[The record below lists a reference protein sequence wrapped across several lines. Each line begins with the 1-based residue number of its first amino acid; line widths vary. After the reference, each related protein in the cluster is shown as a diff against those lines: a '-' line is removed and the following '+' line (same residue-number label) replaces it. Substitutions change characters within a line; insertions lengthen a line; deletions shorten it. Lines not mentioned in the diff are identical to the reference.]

1 MWGYIWLL
9 FASVRSAFRRV
20 ATIVRAFFTLYTMP
34 QDMVESFLES
44 YTLFEEDV
52 VTPANSHKIQN
63 YYAVLNQLCA
73 LGEVEKMYIPPLMDR
88 AGGVMRNQSLFEQK
102 MMRDLELK
110 PEHHVLDVGC
120 GRGRIAAHVAT
131 QTGASVTG
139 INIERTQVA
148 NGNENAKILGI
159 ADRVKIRHAD
169 FNDLLLDFS
178 DESFDALYEVQ
189 AFSYIRGG
197 NFDPLFK
204 ELFRVLKPGGKLSFL
219 EWVSL
224 PKFDPQSPEHMTL
237 LKQVKPLLGAVFTP
251 TIEDITSSLERA
263 GFKML
268 LTEIPSIDGFQY
280 PLVQKAAKYFLF
292 MSSIVEFLTYIRIL
306 PKHFKTLLDRF
317 NKDGDILI
325 KGDRMRLWTTTYQF
339 VAQKPLSS
347 SSSASS

>member
-1 MWGYIWLL
+1 MWAYLCIL
-9 FASVRSAFRRV
+9 FASIQSAFRRV
-20 ATIVRAFFTLYTMP
+20 MTVIRAFLTLYTMP
-34 QDMVESFLES
+34 QDMVDSFLES
-44 YTLFEEDV
+44 YTLFDEDA
-52 VTPANSHKIQN
+52 VTPENTHKIQN

-73 LGEVEKMYIPPLMDR
+73 LGEVEKMYIPPLMDP

-102 MMRDLELK
+102 MMRDLEVK
-110 PEHHVLDVGC
+110 ASYSVLDVGC

-131 QTGASVTG
+131 HTGASVTG

-148 NGNENAKILGI
+148 NGNENAKNLGI
-159 ADRVKIRHAD
+159 ADRLKIRNAD
-169 FNDLLLDFS
+169 FNQLPLDFPS
-178 DESFDALYEVQ
+178 ESFDALYEVQ

-224 PKFDPQSPEHMTL
+224 PKYDNDNPEHKEL

-251 TIEDITSSLERA
+251 TIEDVTSSLERA

-268 LTEIPSIDGFQY
+268 LSEIPSIDGFQY
-280 PLVQKAAKYFLF
+280 PLVQRAATYFIF
-292 MSSIVEFLTYIRIL
+292 MSVIVNVLCFLRIL
-306 PKHFKTLLDRF
+306 PKYFKVLMDRF

-339 VAQKPLSS
+339 VAEKPAAKSS
-347 SSSASS
+347 